1 MTFISLGGY
10 GLENDTVTI
19 AASGSVYT
27 FPSSTTFLSS
37 TVTQGFISGEVTGV
51 SGLPISPAVTVSPG
65 GAGSNQTASV
75 VTGRYFLR
83 VASGTLEVTANPGSL
98 HTNYMSQTLSVAVDL
113 GEVVNDVDFILAEGR
128 VTGFV
133 TREDQRPAWVAVAAI
148 DVNGYSQDQQVSDVN
163 VLLTTVSIPTGTY
176 TMTPALDSIETS
188 VPPTKTVVVAVG
200 ETVFST
206 TFTITGALGTI
217 TGTVSLGGRPI
228 STGVLIVVSSDTLSG
243 TPPAPTALSV
253 GSLTGDPYYLVSSR
267 EEGTYSVDVRGGST
281 CSTATTP
288 RSASPA
294 P

>member
-113 GEVVNDVDFILAEGR
+113 GEVVNDVDFILAEGGR

-133 TREDQRPAWVAVAAI
+133 TQTGPTPCLGRGRSHRCQR
-148 DVNGYSQDQQVSDVN
+148 
-163 VLLTTVSIPTGTY
+163 LLSGPTGLRCER
-176 TMTPALDSIETS
+176 AFNH
-188 VPPTKTVVVAVG
+188 G
-200 ETVFST
+200 
-206 TFTITGALGTI
+206 
-217 TGTVSLGGRPI
+217 
-228 STGVLIVVSSDTLSG
+228 
-243 TPPAPTALSV
+243 
-253 GSLTGDPYYLVSSR
+253 
-267 EEGTYSVDVRGGST
+267 
-281 CSTATTP
+281 
-288 RSASPA
+288 
-294 P
+294 